1 MKKLSSCLALLIVM
15 CGAMAQYTVTKVV
28 GFVKN
33 KTSGEVLKTG
43 SKLSDNDL
51 LAFSSPNDVVRVI
64 VAGKGIY
71 IISPSSHQ
79 GSQQSEIVEML
90 RSTLHV
96 KFREGYLSGRSA
108 NDESIPAVLETQE
121 MVNTKN
127 LVEPV
132 NKYVFD
138 QNQYST
144 LKGRFFLQIEA
155 SGAAAVIHP
164 LRTTGDTL
172 IINAADLITETVS
185 DPQNASYKLGYYSK
199 EKGGSE
205 SIAVIHPYIDSTGE
219 MESIIRLVMEE
230 NKGADMPAMQ
240 KACYSE
246 VYAALGRPSD
256 IVFRDAFN
264 NELAKTS
271 KQ

>member
-1 MKKLSSCLALLIVM
+1 MKKLLSCLAMSTVVYV
-15 CGAMAQYTVTKVV
+15 AMAQYTVTKVV
-28 GFVKN
+28 GIVKN
-33 KTSGEVLKTG
+33 KTSGEALKTG

-51 LAFSSPNDVVRVI
+51 LSFSSPNDMVRVI

-108 NDESIPAVLETQE
+108 SDESIPAALETQE

-127 LVEPV
+127 LVKEV

-138 QNQYST
+138 QNLYNTS
-144 LKGRFFLQIEA
+144 KGRFFLQIDA
-155 SGAAAVIHP
+155 PGKAAVIHP
-164 LRTTGDTL
+164 LHTTGDTL
-172 IINAADLITETVS
+172 IIYAADVKAEMVT
-185 DPQNASYKLGYYSK
+185 DPQNANYKLGYFSK
-199 EKGGSE
+199 EKGSSQ
-205 SIAVIHPYIDSTGE
+205 SIATMHPYIDSTGE
-219 MESIIRLVMEE
+219 MESIIKLVIEE
-230 NKGADMPAMQ
+230 NRAADAATLQ
-240 KACYSE
+240 QACYSE

-256 IVFRDAFN
+256 IVFKEVFN
-264 NELAKTS
+264 DQLAKTL
-271 KQ
+271 K